1 MASQAIV
8 FDTET
13 TGINGE
19 LIQTG
24 MVSFDQNDLF
34 GETTT
39 TGQNYKPSKPIEFG
53 AMAVHHILDSDLV
66 DCPPSSSFQ
75 LPEGVEYLI
84 GHNIDFDWNVIGS
97 PAHIKRIDTLA
108 IARKLYPEGSHSL
121 SAMVYQ
127 LLDNK
132 EQARQLVKNAHD
144 AKADVD
150 MTLLILKL
158 MLKKNNIEFS
168 NWENLWSYS
177 ENARIPTVMAF
188 GKYKGTPIKN
198 LPTDYASWL
207 FRQPDV
213 DPYLKKA
220 ISAIL

>member
-158 MLKKNNIEFS
+158 MLKK
-168 NWENLWSYS
+168 
-177 ENARIPTVMAF
+177 
-188 GKYKGTPIKN
+188 K
-198 LPTDYASWL
+198 
-207 FRQPDV
+207 
-213 DPYLKKA
+213 
-220 ISAIL
+220 